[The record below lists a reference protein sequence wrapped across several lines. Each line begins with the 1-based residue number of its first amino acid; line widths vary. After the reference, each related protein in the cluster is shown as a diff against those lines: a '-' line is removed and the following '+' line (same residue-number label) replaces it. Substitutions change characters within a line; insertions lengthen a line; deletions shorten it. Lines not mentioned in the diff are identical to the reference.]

1 MADSPSGASAVTPG
15 NVTPGNVNATPGRRT
30 PPRWLA
36 PAALLALLVVGG
48 VFRFVNLGALTYQVD
63 EGYQLAGVTGILEH
77 GVPKLDSGH
86 AYTRAP
92 LFLYTEAACAKVLGL
107 SPFSMRLPAAFF
119 GLLCIPVGL
128 WFGRRLVNPATG
140 WALATMIALSQWH
153 VELSRYARFYTLL
166 ALVVMLA
173 LLAFHAGYM
182 QRKFWPKVWFWV
194 LALVAVTLHDTA
206 VSLGMCFL
214 VLLPVRDRTW
224 WYRAGLV
231 VQAGLVGV
239 MWVGYRKVLKAW
251 DVAISDPNLELV
263 YKQPDVAEESAEA
276 SSALSFIPGLKLP
289 DFANT
294 VDAFGHGL
302 WAMAIPAVV
311 ALVGWVFIGLSTRRP
326 GRCKACVIAG
336 LIVLCALFH
345 QGAIALLLA
354 VVGLAMFVRTRREL
368 RGPIGVGMLAGA
380 LILGFHAAVN
390 VKFLKYGYANG
401 VTQLF
406 AYPDWHRYALQWLGR
421 GWMPILIVLPVG
433 LVMLAWRGR
442 DAEGRP
448 AGPWLIVGFLLLGLS
463 LGGLAEGKFNEA
475 RYFFHL
481 WALILSA
488 YALVWVTLGA
498 WVADRLNLAAAGPGR
513 AAVIAVLVAGGI
525 AVSEDLRPTT
535 AWGVTQRDYPDTRD
549 HVRGVFNWRAFAD
562 FHEDVQSVSV
572 YVKENMR
579 EGDRV
584 MSVGP
589 PHRGTLVNH
598 FVGKLDY
605 IVARPMVFT
614 LKREDEFGRWHE
626 PVTDA
631 EIVDTPERL
640 IELLDELDEQG
651 VRLWVVSNDRMTQ
664 VRPDMLVDEEF
675 AALLDRVTPSHAVRG
690 RDGSSFA
697 GVAGVA
703 GVPGGVESVE

>member
-1 MADSPSGASAVTPG
+1 MADSPSGASAVITG
-15 NVTPGNVNATPGRRT
+15 NLNPAEKKCT

-36 PAALLALLVVGG
+36 PAALLILLIVGG

-63 EGYQLAGVTGILEH
+63 EGYQLAGVSAILEH

-92 LFLYTEAACAKVLGL
+92 LFLYAEAACAKVLGL
-107 SPFSMRLPAAFF
+107 SPFSMRLPSAFF
-119 GLLCIPVGL
+119 GLLCIPVAL
-128 WFGRRLVNPATG
+128 WFGKRLVNPATG
-140 WALATMIALSQWH
+140 WALAAMTALSQWH

-182 QRKFWPKVWFWV
+182 QKKFWPKVWFWV

-214 VLLPVRDRTW
+214 VLLPVRDRSW
-224 WYRAGLV
+224 WTRAGLV

-239 MWVGYRKVLKAW
+239 AWVVYRKVLKLWGA
-251 DVAISDPNLELV
+251 AISDPSLELV
-263 YKQPDVAEESAEA
+263 YKQPDVVEGAEEKL
-276 SSALSFIPGLKLP
+276 SALSFIPGVKLP

-294 VDAFGHGL
+294 ADAFGHGL
-302 WAMAIPAVV
+302 WAMAVPAVI

-326 GRCKACVIAG
+326 GRCKACVVAG
-336 LIVLCALFH
+336 LIVLAALFH
-345 QGAIALLLA
+345 QGALALLLV
-354 VVGLAMFVRTRREL
+354 VVGLAMFVRTRKDL
-368 RGPIGVGMLAGA
+368 KGPIGVGVLAGA

-390 VKFLKYGYANG
+390 VKFLKYGYTNG

-421 GWMPILIVLPVG
+421 GWLPVLMVLPIG

-442 DAEGRP
+442 DEEGRP
-448 AGPWLIVGFLLLGLS
+448 AGPWLVIGFLLLGLS

-481 WALILSA
+481 WALILAA
-488 YALVWVTLGA
+488 YALVWVSVGGWL
-498 WVADRLNLAAAGPGR
+498 ADRVRLDGVGKAAI
-513 AAVIAVLVAGGI
+513 IAVLVAVGI
-525 AVSEDLRPTT
+525 GVSEDLRPTT
-535 AWGVTQRDYPDTRD
+535 AWGVTQRDYDDTRD
-549 HVRGVFNWRAFAD
+549 HVRGVFNWRVFAD
-562 FHEDVQSVSV
+562 FHEDVERVSL
-572 YVKENMR
+572 YVKEQM
-579 EGDRV
+579 EPGDRV

-598 FVGKLDY
+598 LVGQLDY
-605 IVARPMVFT
+605 IVARPKVFT
-614 LKREDEFGRWHE
+614 LKREDEQGHWHE

-640 IELLDELDEQG
+640 VELLGELETQG
-651 VRLWVVSNDRMTQ
+651 VRLWVVSNDRMTR
-664 VRPDMLVDEEF
+664 VSPAMLVDEEF
-675 AALLDRVTPSHAVRG
+675 AVLLDQVTPTHAVRG

-697 GVAGVA
+697 GLAERVVGDQEFDGSGRLA
-703 GVPGGVESVE
+703 PLP